1 MTSGAKV
8 RFVVATV
15 VVGTLLAGIWL
26 VPSVASAVKPAEA
39 PSAVASATYSDEDC
53 EALLNLDDE
62 VPKTGSTDIF
72 GKRAE
77 AIGTGFRETADK
89 IDDKKLKKAL
99 NTIAAFYDDLG
110 DADNVIGAAKVLAK
124 SGKSYAKA
132 TATWGKA
139 TASCAVSSVTVPS
152 SLPTI
157 SIPIT
162 LPGGVTI
169 PTITLPSR

>member
-1 MTSGAKV
+1 MTSWARV
-8 RFVVATV
+8 RFTVAAV
-15 VVGTLLAGIWL
+15 VVGSLLAGIWL
-26 VPSVASAVKPAEA
+26 IPSVASAGKQT
-39 PSAVASATYSDEDC
+39 AVHRGTTYSDEDC

-62 VPKTGSTDIF
+62 VPDTGSTDIF

-77 AIGTGFRETADK
+77 AIGTGFKETADK